1 MSIHK
6 QEYQYMATPNNV
18 IKRLQNKK
26 GMNVFEKEHNQRLD
40 IKLSCP
46 QRNSKHLRKHMENMY
61 RAR

>member
-6 QEYQYMATPNNV
+6 QEYQSMTTPNNV

-26 GMNVFEKEHNQRLD
+26 DVNVFENAHNQRLD
-40 IKLSCP
+40 IKLNRP
-46 QRNSKHLRKHMENMY
+46 QKISKHLRKHMENMY